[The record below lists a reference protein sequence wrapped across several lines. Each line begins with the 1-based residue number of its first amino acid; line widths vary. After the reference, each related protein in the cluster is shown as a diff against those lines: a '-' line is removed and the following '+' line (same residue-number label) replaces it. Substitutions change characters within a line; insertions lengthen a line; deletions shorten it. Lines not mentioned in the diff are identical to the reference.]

1 MRILAEKLIDFM
13 KSLFAN
19 TLKWSSDIFSYL
31 NNYVLSWFLMNKF
44 YSEYYYTVL
53 PVHVEQ
59 YVWNSVL
66 FLVFCIMNQL
76 NILKIL
82 FSDSHRAIEF
92 KEKNKIRMLQI
103 DKLTVLL
110 ECKKQLI
117 KDIMSTMIII

>member
-1 MRILAEKLIDFM
+1 M
-13 KSLFAN
+13 
-19 TLKWSSDIFSYL
+19 
-31 NNYVLSWFLMNKF
+31 NNF

-66 FLVFCIMNQL
+66 FLVFCIMNRL

-92 KEKNKIRMLQI
+92 KEKNKIRILQI